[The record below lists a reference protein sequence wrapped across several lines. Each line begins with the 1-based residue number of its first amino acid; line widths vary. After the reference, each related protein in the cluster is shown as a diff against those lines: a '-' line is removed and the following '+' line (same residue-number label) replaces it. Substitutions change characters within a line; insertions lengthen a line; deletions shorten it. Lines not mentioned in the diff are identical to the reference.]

1 MDCIK
6 AVKYILQFLLVIA
19 LIIVTYNR
27 WVKLSREETSMSNS
41 FEDSSFGIQ
50 LPSMTICY
58 RAYEDYSTAPKMD
71 ETVTFKEFME
81 TSKSVKD
88 IIVKAELYVYG
99 PNDRERQKYDFLEGE
114 IADSFEESCYL
125 VAKQEDYF
133 GLNRCLT
140 LNSPITESIIFKDA
154 YVSKDEKLCFLLQN
168 YFLYIECVV

>member
-1 MDCIK
+1 MECQK

-19 LIIVTYNR
+19 LIIVTYKR

-71 ETVTFKEFME
+71 ETVTFKEL

-154 YVSKDEKLCFLLQN
+154 YVSKVKKLDLFPSK
-168 YFLYIECVV
+168 